1 MFGVNRCSLDYIIIM
16 IGSNMGAVKQLI
28 EKIHA
33 GQSGCFSIKSMDKKF
48 FLKRE
53 KNKTCNGIIRYTPRK
68 SYI

>member
-16 IGSNMGAVKQLI
+16 IGSNMGAVKHLI

-48 FLKRE
+48 FLKHE
-53 KNKTCNGIIRYTPRK
+53 KK
-68 SYI
+68 